1 MPRRRRVRPNY
12 PLLWA
17 IALSVGVV
25 IAYVG
30 LGVLFAQM
38 TPKRMG
44 VPRSL
49 SLSFLARALDATVA
63 VWFFAVGSSIGS
75 FLNVV
80 AYRLPK
86 GKSLGG
92 HSACP
97 YCCTQIAAA
106 DNIPVFAWIRLRG
119 RCRTCRLPIS
129 IQYPLVELAVGLIF
143 LAVYFTEFGVAGSN
157 LPGSRAQP
165 VGLGLIWMSV
175 TRVLA
180 VRVLLFL
187 FTLSGL
193 IGAALII
200 LRYSRPSAALF
211 AWIALIVI
219 LTELA
224 LPAAV
229 VVPWWSIARGTAAST
244 LSRLDVLI
252 TLAVGGASGLILAI
266 ITLPFLATA
275 SNRIAWTGVLVC
287 LGALLGWQATAVV
300 TTCILASTLLGNALM
315 RMLLGRLGERSAL
328 IDPVTWSWF
337 GLFIFRANWK
347 WIEAVLR
354 SLDDSAP
361 WLVLAMTICA
371 SVSLAW
377 LVGRV
382 AWSQSLPARSAA
394 LAQTLP
400 PEVLG

>member
-17 IALSVGVV
+17 IALFLGLI

-30 LGVLFAQM
+30 LGVLLAQLA
-38 TPKRMG
+38 PKRMG

-49 SLSFLARALDATVA
+49 QLSFLALALDATLA

-80 AYRLPK
+80 AYRLPL
-86 GKSLGG
+86 GKTLGG

-143 LAVYFTEFGVAGSN
+143 LAVYFIEFGVAGSN
-157 LPGSRAQP
+157 LPGSPSRPQ
-165 VGLGLIWMSV
+165 GIGLIWMSV
-175 TRVLA
+175 TQVLA

-193 IGAALII
+193 IGAALIV
-200 LRYSRPSAALF
+200 LRHSRPPVTLF
-211 AWIALIVI
+211 AWIVLIILVI
-219 LTELA
+219 ELA
-224 LPAAV
+224 LPTATI
-229 VVPWWSIARGTAAST
+229 VPWWSMGRWVSVPN
-244 LSRLDVLI
+244 LSRADALL
-252 TLAVGGASGLILAI
+252 TLAAGGASGLILAVV
-266 ITLPFLATA
+266 TLPFFAVA
-275 SNRIAWTGVLVC
+275 SNRIAWTGVLAC
-287 LGALLGWQATAVV
+287 LGALLGWQAIAVV
-300 TTCILASTLLGNALM
+300 TTCILASTLLGNALI

-347 WIEAVLR
+347 WIDAIWR
-354 SLDDSAP
+354 SLDYSAP
-361 WLVLAMTICA
+361 WLVLAMMVCA
-371 SVSLAW
+371 SVSLGW

-382 AWSQSLPARSAA
+382 AWTQSLPVRTASPTQAV
-394 LAQTLP
+394 P
-400 PEVLG
+400 PEAIG